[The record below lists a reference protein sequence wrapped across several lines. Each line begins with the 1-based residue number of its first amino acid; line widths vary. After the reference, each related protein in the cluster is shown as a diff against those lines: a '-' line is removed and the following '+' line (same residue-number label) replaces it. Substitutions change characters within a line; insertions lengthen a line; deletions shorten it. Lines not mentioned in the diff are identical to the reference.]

1 MLHSIKQE
9 EGKKYTF
16 VSKDD
21 WVDNIEYIHD
31 GVIFLNDIY
40 EKKKAKINN
49 LEGEIIICNDLNKID
64 GFCKKVV
71 YETYNEYLKII
82 AERNFSKEQWVYNIL
97 DGLAEQDKVMYRD
110 EQIVVAPN
118 YTWVS
123 NDDLSKM
130 YLLTFPMDKNLHTL
144 RDLNSSHINLL
155 KHIKT
160 KTLEIIKLSYG
171 FDDSIIKMFIHY
183 APSTY
188 HLHIHFVLISN
199 TIVNSSVEYSHD
211 LDTVINNLQIKS
223 DYYQSNDIVIK
234 KRI

>member
-16 VSKDD
+16 VLKDD
-21 WVDNIEYIHD
+21 WVNKIEYIHD
-31 GVIFLNDIY
+31 GEIFLNDIY
-40 EKKKAKINN
+40 EKKKAKIND
-49 LEGEIIICNDLNKID
+49 LEGEIIVCKDLNKID
-64 GFCKKVV
+64 GFCKKVI
-71 YETYNEYLKII
+71 YESYEEYLKII
-82 AERNFSKEQWVYNIL
+82 SERNFAKEQWVYNIL
-97 DGLAEQDKVMYRD
+97 DGLAEQDKVLYSD
-110 EQIVVAPN
+110 ELIVVAPN

-123 NDDLSKM
+123 HDDLSKM
-130 YLLTFPMDKNLHTL
+130 YLLTFPNDKNLHTL

-160 KTLEIIKLSYG
+160 KTLEVIKLSYG
-171 FDDSIIKMFIHY
+171 FDEEIIKMFIHY

-199 TIVNSSVEYSHD
+199 TTVNSSVEYSHD

-223 DYYQSNDIVIK
+223 DYYQSNDIIIK